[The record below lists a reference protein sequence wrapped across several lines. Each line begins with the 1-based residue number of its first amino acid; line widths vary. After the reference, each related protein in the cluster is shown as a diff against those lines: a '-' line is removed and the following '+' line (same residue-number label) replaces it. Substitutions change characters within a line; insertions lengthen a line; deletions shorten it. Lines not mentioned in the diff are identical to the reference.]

1 MRRAKRRSQLNTI
14 REINMTPL
22 IDLTFLLLIVFM
34 ITVPLMEN
42 NIDVSPPEMNA
53 SPLPNKNNIFI
64 NLSKNDQLSIQ
75 NEAVSK
81 VELNQKLA
89 DILSSKPDTTIF
101 LRADGSCSYNA
112 VMAVM
117 KLIKSSGI
125 KNISLVTQSETK

>member
-34 ITVPLMEN
+34 ITVPLMEY

-53 SPLPNKNNIFI
+53 KPLPNQNNIFV
-64 NLSKNDQLSIQ
+64 NLNKNNQITIQ
-75 NEAVSK
+75 DKPVSK
-81 VELNQKLA
+81 IELNRKLT
-89 DILSSKPDTTIF
+89 DILYAKPDTTIF
-101 LRADGSCSYNA
+101 LRADGSCSYNE
-112 VMAVM
+112 VMVVM

-125 KNISLVTQSETK
+125 KNISLVTQSET